1 MKLSSISHVFKNTL
15 TGEVHIAKNKV
26 MAWLHFY
33 EEAKNDT
40 NRNIPTMEDI
50 TPIDHDDKQ

>member
-26 MAWLHFY
+26 IAWLYFY
-33 EEAKNDT
+33 EKAKSST
-40 NRNIPTMEDI
+40 GMNIPTINDI
-50 TPIDHDDKQ
+50 TDIL